1 MIQERSYSCVIF
13 FGNTIF
19 SEYLEKENMA
29 FRAVLTNHLNRIN
42 NWAFQQKVNFNPDP
56 NK

>member
-1 MIQERSYSCVIF
+1 MMQERSYSCVIF

-19 SEYLEKENMA
+19 SEYLKKENMA
-29 FRAVLTNHLNRIN
+29 FRAVLINHLNRIN
-42 NWAFQQKVNFNPDP
+42 NWAFQQKVNFNPDL